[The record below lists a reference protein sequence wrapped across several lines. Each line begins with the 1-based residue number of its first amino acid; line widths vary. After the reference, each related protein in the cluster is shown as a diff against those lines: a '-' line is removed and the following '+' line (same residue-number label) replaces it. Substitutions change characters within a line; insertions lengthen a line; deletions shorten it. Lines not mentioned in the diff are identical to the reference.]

1 MKHPEYMLKLA
12 KGLKEKPEGE
22 FHIHMVGGG
31 ELEEEMKKLAKEYKV
46 EDVITFYGF
55 RAPEEVREIMEKCH
69 IQIFTS
75 NYLEGWGAV
84 VNEAMNSGCVPV
96 GNVQAGAVPYLICH
110 GRNGMVYPE
119 DSYEKMEEIIRY
131 LLKNPEEI
139 KAMGRCAYETIAYEW
154 NAGKAARRLLAV
166 IEGWQSG
173 KEISYEEGP

>member
-1 MKHPEYMLKLA
+1 
-12 KGLKEKPEGE
+12 
-22 FHIHMVGGG
+22 
-31 ELEEEMKKLAKEYKV
+31 
-46 EDVITFYGF
+46 
-55 RAPEEVREIMEKCH
+55 MEKCH

-154 NAGKAARRLLAV
+154 NAGKAASRLLAM
-166 IEGWQSG
+166 IEGWQNG
-173 KEISYEEGP
+173 KEISYEEGPLSPAPVISPRKMYKYMMKEAKRR